1 MAANNI
7 DHFRYQNN
15 GCEKKKIKKFQEWDL
30 LANYLSLKLKW
41 IVVLRNIL
49 QIKLWTCNMLY
60 WFNKYYYIKKVCFDD
75 RKHVLLHCQFTSLY
89 AKEWVKWT
97 TNYMRKTKQ
106 EIVYWYKQYRY
117 IHVGTCDL
125 HVVSSVNILSLVLCN

>member
-1 MAANNI
+1 MW
-7 DHFRYQNN
+7 
-15 GCEKKKIKKFQEWDL
+15 EEKIKKFQEWDL

-49 QIKLWTCNMLY
+49 QINYGHVICYIDLTSY
-60 WFNKYYYIKKVCFDD
+60 KYYYIKKVCFDD

-97 TNYMRKTKQ
+97 PIIWEKQNKILCIGIGNIDIYM
-106 EIVYWYKQYRY
+106 
-117 IHVGTCDL
+117 
-125 HVVSSVNILSLVLCN
+125 

>member
-1 MAANNI
+1 MW
-7 DHFRYQNN
+7 
-15 GCEKKKIKKFQEWDL
+15 EEKIKKFQEWDL
-30 LANYLSLKLKW
+30 LANYLSSKLNELW
-41 IVVLRNIL
+41 FFEIYC
-49 QIKLWTCNMLY
+49 KLNYGHEICYIDLTSY
-60 WFNKYYYIKKVCFDD
+60 KYYCIKKVCFDD

-106 EIVYWYKQYRY
+106 DIMYSYRQYRY

-125 HVVSSVNILSLVLCN
+125 HVMRSVNILSLVLCN